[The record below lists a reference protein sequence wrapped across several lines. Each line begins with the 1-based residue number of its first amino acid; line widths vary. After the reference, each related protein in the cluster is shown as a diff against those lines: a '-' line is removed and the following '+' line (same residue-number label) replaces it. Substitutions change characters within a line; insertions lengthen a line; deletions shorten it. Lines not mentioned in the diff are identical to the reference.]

1 MDEPNQA
8 MNQSDRLRATLTE
21 LLAAQNLAVLST
33 HQDGQPYASLVAFV
47 AVDELKQI
55 VFATARTTRK
65 FSNLQADPR
74 VAVLIDSRT
83 NQPCD
88 FHQAIAVTATGEAE
102 ELSGTEKERYAALY
116 LAKHPHLED
125 FLRAPTCAL
134 IKIRVQCYYLVS
146 RFQNVMEL
154 HISP

>member
-1 MDEPNQA
+1 MHEANHT
-8 MNQSDRLRATLTE
+8 MNQSDRLRATISQ
-21 LLAAQNLAVLST
+21 LLASQNLAVLST
-33 HQDGQPYASLVAFV
+33 HHEGQPYASLVAF
-47 AVDELKQI
+47 AAAEELKQI

-88 FHQAIAVTATGEAE
+88 FHQAIAVTATGRAE
-102 ELSGTEKERYAALY
+102 ELSGAEKARLAALF
-116 LAKHPHLED
+116 LVKHPHLED

-134 IKIRVQCYYLVS
+134 IRIRVQCYYLVS
-146 RFQNVMEL
+146 RFQHVMEL
-154 HISP
+154 HLTP

>member
-1 MDEPNQA
+1 MDEPNKA
-8 MNQSDRLRATLTE
+8 MNQSDRLRATIRQ
-21 LLAAQNLAVLST
+21 LLASQNLAVLST
-33 HQDGQPYASLVAFV
+33 HHDGQPYASLVAF
-47 AVDELKQI
+47 AAADELKQM

-74 VAVLIDSRT
+74 VAMLIDSRT

-88 FHQAIAVTATGEAE
+88 FHQAIAVTATGRAA
-102 ELSGTEKERYAALY
+102 ELSGAEKERHATLY

-134 IKIRVQCYYLVS
+134 IKIQVQCYYLVS

-154 HISP
+154 HIAP

>member
-8 MNQSDRLRATLTE
+8 MNQSDRLRATLRQ

-33 HQDGQPYASLVAFV
+33 HHEGQPYASLVAFV
-47 AVDELKQI
+47 AAEELKQI

-88 FHQAIAVTATGEAE
+88 FHQAIAVTATGRAE
-102 ELSGTEKERYAALY
+102 ELSGIERERLTALF
-116 LAKHPHLED
+116 LVKHPHLED

-134 IKIRVQCYYLVS
+134 IRIHVQCYYLVS

-154 HISP
+154 HIAP